1 MFAGLYESLNPLNAS
16 TVTKGGGIG
25 GIGSGGGVGCGVV
38 STLIGAVGAGGKSGE
53 GSLPTSGLGPAGPGT
68 GVAIDISGV

>member
-25 GIGSGGGVGCGVV
+25 GIGSGGGVGLGC
-38 STLIGAVGAGGKSGE
+38 
-53 GSLPTSGLGPAGPGT
+53 GLGLGLLG
-68 GVAIDISGV
+68 GHMIIKC